1 MSYVVIARRYRPMSF
16 EEVIGQEHITQ
27 TLANAIKNQRIG
39 QAYIFSGPRGV
50 GKTTTARI
58 LAMALNAEDGP
69 TPTPDINSPV
79 CQAIIQGRS
88 MDVMEI
94 DGASNRRIEEIRNL
108 RENINYTPS
117 ESRYRI
123 YIIDEVHMLTNEAFN
138 ALLKTLEEPPAHAV
152 FIFAT
157 TEIHRVPA
165 TILSRCQRYDFKR
178 IPLDTIKNHLKLIC
192 DQENIS
198 AEEDALLE
206 IAKKAD
212 GSMRD
217 SQSILDQIIS
227 FSGQNVTLK
236 SVQQALGV
244 LDREVFFKLSTLI
257 AGHDIRGILLYA
269 RELFGSGVDLMEL
282 LTGLEEHFRN
292 LLVSR
297 AMESADLLEVSEQYA
312 GRYVKEARELEERD
326 LISYLTLLGQAIQE
340 MKWSPQPYLKFE
352 LSLVKMAQMP
362 ETKSIEAILK
372 ELSQVKKKALKVP
385 EPPVSSSPAPA
396 VVPDVHA
403 LWPKIVKHINS
414 KMPTLGSV
422 LSQATPQSME
432 NGQLR
437 VALRC
442 ERFNSERLEK
452 NMKSIS
458 DGIKELTGQ
467 PLMLII
473 DYDIVESVTGG
484 GEAQQ
489 GQARQEKL
497 QKLEQLRKQNVL
509 FNKFVEEL
517 GLEPDF

>member
-1 MSYVVIARRYRPMSF
+1 
-16 EEVIGQEHITQ
+16 
-27 TLANAIKNQRIG
+27 
-39 QAYIFSGPRGV
+39 
-50 GKTTTARI
+50 
-58 LAMALNAEDGP
+58 
-69 TPTPDINSPV
+69 
-79 CQAIIQGRS
+79 AIIQGRS

-138 ALLKTLEEPPAHAV
+138 ALLKTLEEPPAHAI

-178 IPLDTIKNHLKLIC
+178 IPLDTIKKHLKLIC
-192 DQENIS
+192 DREKIG
-198 AEEDALLE
+198 AEDDALLE

-244 LDREVFFKLSTLI
+244 LDQEVFFKLSALI
-257 AGHDIRGILLYA
+257 AAHDIKGILLYA

-297 AMESADLLEVSEQYA
+297 AMESADLLEVSEMYA
-312 GRYVKEARELEERD
+312 ERYIKEAQGFEERD

-362 ETKSIEAILK
+362 ETKSIEAILR
-372 ELSQVKKKALKVP
+372 ELSQVKKKALKAP
-385 EPPVSSSPAPA
+385 KSSVSSSPASA
-396 VVPDVHA
+396 LATDVHI
-403 LWPKIVKHINS
+403 LWPKVVKHINS

-422 LSQATPQSME
+422 LAQAEPQSIH
-432 NGQLR
+432 NGHLR
-437 VALRC
+437 VSLRC
-442 ERFNSERLEK
+442 ERFNSERLDK
-452 NMKSIS
+452 NMKFINA
-458 DGIKELTGQ
+458 GIREVTGQ
-467 PLMLII
+467 PLGLKI
-473 DYDIVESVTGG
+473 DYEIVESITGRAG
-484 GEAQQ
+484 
-489 GQARQEKL
+489 EKL
-497 QKLEQLRKQNVL
+497 GKVREEKLEKLEQLRKENVL